1 MAAPDNLRK
10 TITLPNAEVTKA
22 EGDEAAIDQA
32 TQVSAVRPMVD
43 PTLTDNMVT
52 VRVLPKGDGRV
63 SRGEYDVASNT
74 FPFYKRGETFKLARV
89 IAQAQEDNG
98 FLEIM
103 D

>member
-1 MAAPDNLRK
+1 MAAPTGLRS
-10 TITLPNAEVTKA
+10 TLSLPNSEDTKA

-32 TQVSAVRPMVD
+32 TTVSDIRPMVD
-43 PTLTDNMVT
+43 PTPTDNMVT
-52 VRVLPKGDGRV
+52 VRVLPKGDGKV
-63 SRGEYDVASNT
+63 SRGEYDKASNT